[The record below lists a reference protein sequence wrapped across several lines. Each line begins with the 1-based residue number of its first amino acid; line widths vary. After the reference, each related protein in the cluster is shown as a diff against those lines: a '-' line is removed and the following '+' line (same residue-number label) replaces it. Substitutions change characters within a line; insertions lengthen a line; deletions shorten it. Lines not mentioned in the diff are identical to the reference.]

1 MNQGGLFMY
10 ETQEDFQRLQTL
22 IDQSIEQ
29 AGTFLRRSFQMPL
42 HSFSAR
48 QLVHFWQGM
57 QTVAFAT
64 VTSKGEPRVA
74 PIDALLVHGHFYI
87 PTVATAIRTRHILRN
102 PAVSFTC
109 YQGEDVAVIVH
120 GEATVIYPD
129 HPDFAAL
136 EALHL
141 QENGQGVRAWGE
153 GVFLQITPKALY
165 SFARYPERHPE
176 D

>member
-1 MNQGGLFMY
+1 MY
-10 ETQEDFQRLQTL
+10 ETPEDFQRLQTL
-22 IDQSIEQ
+22 IEQSIEQ
-29 AGTFLRRSFQMPL
+29 AGTFLRRSFQMPA
-42 HSFSAR
+42 HSFSVR

-74 PIDALLVHGHFYI
+74 PIDALLVHGYFYV
-87 PTVATAIRTRHILRN
+87 PTVATAMRTRHILCH

-109 YQGEDVAVIVH
+109 YLGEDVAVIVH
-120 GEATVIYPD
+120 GEATVIAPD
-129 HPDFAAL
+129 HPDFAAV

-141 QENGQGVRAWGE
+141 EENGQGVRAWGE

-165 SFARYPERHPE
+165 SFARYLDRHPE
-176 D
+176 E